1 MGQKFLSIKTKNKS
15 FNIKRD
21 TKDFS
26 GSKKGKLGSAKNPAT
41 VFVKTNEK
49 RDELKKIFD
58 ENGWSCRIK
67 VRPEMEEDIRD
78 LESLQKV
85 GITKISEESTGRNAP
100 CTCGSGKKYKK
111 CCLGK

>member
-1 MGQKFLSIKTKNKS
+1 MGQRFKASKTKGKS
-15 FNIKRD
+15 FDIGRK
-21 TKDFS
+21 TTDFS
-26 GSKKGKLGSAKNPAT
+26 GFKRGRLGTTKNPAT
-41 VFVKTNEK
+41 VVVQTWEK

-67 VRPEMEEDIRD
+67 VKPEMEEDIRE

-85 GITKISEESTGRNAP
+85 GKTQVSEENTGRNDP
-100 CTCGSGKKYKK
+100 CACGSGKKYKK

>member
-1 MGQKFLSIKTKNKS
+1 MGQKFKANKTKSKS
-15 FNIKRD
+15 FDIDRK
-21 TKDFS
+21 TTDFS
-26 GSKKGKLGSAKNPAT
+26 GFKRGKIGSVKNPAT
-41 VFVKTNEK
+41 VVVQTWEK